1 MSADAYEVLL
11 TSSNLEHNA
20 VECYRLER
28 DRG

>member
-11 TSSNLEHNA
+11 TSSNLEHNI
-20 VECYRLER
+20 VESYRLER